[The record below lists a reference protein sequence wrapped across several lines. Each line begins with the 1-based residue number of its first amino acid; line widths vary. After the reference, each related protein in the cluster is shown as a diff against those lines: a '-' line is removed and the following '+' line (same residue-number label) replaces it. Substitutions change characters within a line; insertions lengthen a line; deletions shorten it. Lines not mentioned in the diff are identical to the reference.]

1 MTKKHIALIAAFGIA
16 VSAFVTGCSDKKN
29 ETSETTTESQTQ
41 TQAEEVSSE
50 TAEVS
55 DEVTEIGESIDD
67 TSPNYD
73 NVKGE
78 TISETKK
85 VNLKNETGHD
95 ITDISYVGSIANEDE
110 PLSVTYD
117 DMIMGSVFKKD
128 AAADMVYPVS
138 YHTPDDEDIVTE
150 FDTLSLDITFENDE
164 CAELYS
170 FKVEDDV
177 EEVSLCYEDEVLYL
191 TYKDKD
197 GNDVST
203 KEEEI
208 AFAGGGDAGVEKSA
222 AVQNNNSA
230 NDEKSQENNND
241 NGGNNS
247 GNAENGGL
255 GDTKSEEVKQT
266 EAPAA
271 VETAAPAEAEPKA
284 TEKPAGNAGGGND
297 AENNNGGDADPNG
310 GCLGNEGLF
319 Y

>member
-29 ETSETTTESQTQ
+29 ETAETTTESQTE

-138 YHTPDDEDIVTE
+138 YHTPDDEDTVTE

-164 CAELYS
+164 CVELHS
-170 FKVEDDV
+170 FKVKDDV

-203 KEEEI
+203 KEDEI
-208 AFAGGGDAGVEKSA
+208 AFDGGGDANVEKSA
-222 AVQNNNSA
+222 AEQNNNSA
-230 NDEKSQENNND
+230 NNSADNEKLHENNDD
-241 NGGNNS
+241 NGGS
-247 GNAENGGL
+247 

-271 VETAAPAEAEPKA
+271 AETAAPAEAEPKA
-284 TEKPAGNAGGGND
+284 TEKPAENADGGNG

>member
-29 ETSETTTESQTQ
+29 KTSETTTESQTE

-138 YHTPDDEDIVTE
+138 YHTPDDEDTVTE

-164 CAELYS
+164 CAELHS

-203 KEEEI
+203 KEDEI
-208 AFAGGGDAGVEKSA
+208 AFDGGGDADVEKSA
-222 AVQNNNSA
+222 AAEQNNNSA
-230 NDEKSQENNND
+230 DDEKSHENNDD
-241 NGGNNS
+241 NGGS
-247 GNAENGGL
+247 
-255 GDTKSEEVKQT
+255 GDTKYEEVKQT

-271 VETAAPAEAEPKA
+271 AETAAPAEAEPKA
-284 TEKPAGNAGGGND
+284 TEKPAENADGGNN

>member
-138 YHTPDDEDIVTE
+138 YHTPD
-150 FDTLSLDITFENDE
+150 
-164 CAELYS
+164 ELLKMMTVRN
-170 FKVEDDV
+170 FT
-177 EEVSLCYEDEVLYL
+177 VLKL
-191 TYKDKD
+191 KMMLK
-197 GNDVST
+197 
-203 KEEEI
+203 KFL
-208 AFAGGGDAGVEKSA
+208 FAMKM
-222 AVQNNNSA
+222 
-230 NDEKSQENNND
+230 K
-241 NGGNNS
+241 
-247 GNAENGGL
+247 
-255 GDTKSEEVKQT
+255 
-266 EAPAA
+266 
-271 VETAAPAEAEPKA
+271 
-284 TEKPAGNAGGGND
+284 
-297 AENNNGGDADPNG
+297 
-310 GCLGNEGLF
+310 F
-319 Y
+319 FI

>member
-1 MTKKHIALIAAFGIA
+1 MTKKHIALIAAFGIV

-208 AFAGGGDAGVEKSA
+208 AFAGGGDANVEKSA
-222 AVQNNNSA
+222 AEQNNNSA
-230 NDEKSQENNND
+230 NNSADNEKLHENNDD
-241 NGGNNS
+241 NGGS
-247 GNAENGGL
+247 

-284 TEKPAGNAGGGND
+284 TEKPAENADGGNG